1 MFFFYTY
8 KLHTH
13 FCIANFQRKTCLI
26 RLMYPFYYDLE
37 RKNITAQICI
47 NFTLGVNRQISRV
60 HITKKHSIENRE
72 VFIFHNLLDGI

>member
-1 MFFFYTY
+1 MGFFLNLQITY
-8 KLHTH
+8 SFLYCK
-13 FCIANFQRKTCLI
+13 FQRKTCLI
-26 RLMYPFYYDLE
+26 RLVYPFYYDLE

-47 NFTLGVNRQISRV
+47 NFNLGVNHQISRV